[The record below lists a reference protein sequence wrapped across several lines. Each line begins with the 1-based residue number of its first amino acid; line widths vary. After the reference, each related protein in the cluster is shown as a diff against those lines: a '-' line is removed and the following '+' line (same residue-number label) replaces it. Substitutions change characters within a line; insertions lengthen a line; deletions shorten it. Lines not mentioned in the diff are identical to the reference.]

1 MNGAG
6 LIKIASTYLDKGWK
20 TFCKAFGYSYAVPWC
35 CIFVWYIFKECKIS
49 KLFYSGKKVCNCR
62 TAFLWCLANLP
73 KIKMADAKPG
83 DIVFFTWTK
92 KGNNSFNPARTID
105 HIGFI
110 RKKGTSATAYTIE
123 GNTNSRNPAVSK
135 VANKT
140 REKAVVLGIFR
151 PKYKSGT
158 TSKSIADV
166 VAYAK
171 KRAKEKHKYKNGG
184 SHSWKTTVN
193 CTWFVATCYKDCGY
207 PDIYKRMMTNK
218 YWRHPAN
225 KENLGPYLDQHNKK
239 GVNKK
244 KLLPGD
250 ILARKAITMPGVWHS
265 VMYIGNGKVA
275 EAVPP
280 HTKIGKVTKRYV
292 YSFRPTEKKAEKSA
306 KKSTKKKTDKTV
318 EHKATYEVIAKNGS
332 NVRARA
338 TKFSSRVGGVAKGK
352 TVKSSK
358 KHGNWIYVPAKQG
371 WICIKS
377 EDNIYLKKK

>member
-1 MNGAG
+1 MTGAG
-6 LIKIASTYLDKGWK
+6 IIKQAKKYLGKNWK
-20 TFCKAFGYSYAVPWC
+20 TFCPDYGFNYAVLWC
-35 CIFVWYIFKECKIS
+35 CIWVWWQFREAGLS
-49 KLFYSGKKVCNCR
+49 KLFYGGKKVCNCR
-62 TAFLWCLANLP
+62 VAFYWCNANLP
-73 KIKMADAKPG
+73 KIKMADARPG
-83 DIVFFTWTK
+83 DIVFFTWTG
-92 KGNNSFNPARTID
+92 KGNNSFNSGRSID

-110 RKKGTSATAYTIE
+110 RAKGTSMTAYTIE
-123 GNTNSRNPAVSK
+123 GNTNGSTPSTTK
-135 VANKT
+135 VANRT
-140 REKAVVLGIFR
+140 RAKAYVLGIFR
-151 PKYKSGT
+151 PKYSEGT
-158 TSKSIADV
+158 GLSDV
-166 VAYAK
+166 VAYAI

-250 ILARKAITMPGVWHS
+250 ILARKAITIPGVWHTA
-265 VMYIGNGKVA
+265 MYIGNGKVA

-280 HTKIGKVTKRYV
+280 HTKIGKATKRYV
-292 YSFRPTEKKAEKSA
+292 YSFRPTEKKAEKSTE
-306 KKSTKKKTDKTV
+306 KSTKKKTVKTV
-318 EHKATYEVIAKNGS
+318 EHKATYEIIAKNGS

-338 TKFSSRVGGVAKGK
+338 TKFSSRVSGVAKGK

-358 KHGNWIYVPAKQG
+358 KHGNWIYVPALKG

-377 EDNIYLKKK
+377 GDDIYLKKK

>member
-1 MNGAG
+1 MTGSEI
-6 LIKIASTYLDKGWK
+6 IKQATKYLGKNWK
-20 TFCKAFGYSYAVPWC
+20 TFCPDYGFNYAVLWC
-35 CIFVWYIFKECKIS
+35 CIWVWWQFRKAGLS
-49 KLFYSGKKVCNCR
+49 KLLYGGKKVCNCR
-62 TAFLWCLANLP
+62 VAFYWCNSNLP
-73 KIKMADAKPG
+73 KIKMADARPG
-83 DIVFFTWTK
+83 DIVFFTWTG
-92 KGNNSFNPARTID
+92 KGNNSFNAGRSID

-110 RKKGTSATAYTIE
+110 RAKGTSMTAYTIE
-123 GNTNSRNPAVSK
+123 GNTNGSTPSTTK
-135 VANKT
+135 VANRT
-140 REKAVVLGIFR
+140 RAKAYVLGIFR
-151 PKYKSGT
+151 PKYSEGT
-158 TSKSIADV
+158 GLSDV

-292 YSFRPTEKKAEKSA
+292 YSFRVTEKSTEN
-306 KKSTKKKTDKTV
+306 STKKKAVKTV
-318 EHKATYEVIAKNGS
+318 EHKATYEIVAKNGS

-338 TKFSSRVGGVAKGK
+338 TKFSSRVGGVARGK
-352 TVKSSK
+352 TVKSTK
-358 KHGNWIYVPAKQG
+358 KHGNWIYVPDLKG

-377 EDNIYLKKK
+377 GDDIYLKKK